1 MKKYLEKIR
10 RFLDQHLWWLL
21 DYGLP
26 FLTGV
31 LVTVLVFLLIS
42 MGKDQKL
49 DRLEYILD
57 RYFVEDVDKDK
68 LLDGAA
74 AGMVESLG
82 DRWSYY
88 MTAEEYEAQQA
99 QRNSSYVGVGITIT
113 VLEDEQGFEIV
124 ELEPNG
130 PASRAGMQVG
140 DILIGAD
147 TLRVKTDGLDAV
159 KNGVSGKEGTEVVL
173 TVLRSEQE
181 LQITVKRETILVNV
195 ASGTMLENNV
205 GLITIESFHSRC
217 AEESVA
223 AIEQLLDQG
232 AESLIFD
239 VRNNPGGYTGE
250 LIELLD
256 YLLPEGPVFR
266 TENSSGESHV
276 DHSDA
281 DYLDMPM
288 AVLVNGRSFSAA
300 EFFAAALQE
309 YEAAVIV
316 GEKTT
321 GKGRYQTVIELPGG
335 SAVNLSVGRYFTPE
349 GVDLTNVGVTPDV
362 LIPVDQETG
371 AKIYGGTLEP
381 MEDPQI
387 LAAINGLKSG
397 N

>member
-1 MKKYLEKIR
+1 
-10 RFLDQHLWWLL
+10 
-21 DYGLP
+21 
-26 FLTGV
+26 
-31 LVTVLVFLLIS
+31 
-42 MGKDQKL
+42 
-49 DRLEYILD
+49 
-57 RYFVEDVDKDK
+57 
-68 LLDGAA
+68 
-74 AGMVESLG
+74 
-82 DRWSYY
+82 

-387 LAAINGLKSG
+387 LAAIDGLKSG